1 MTPPRTSSWI
11 VFLAGLTIVFIA
23 LFQTVTHGAPDQYTI
38 GALLALALG
47 GGVGRVVD
55 TAVKG
60 YVKAQVDS
68 AKRDTGAPGNGSGG
82 SNEPPA

>member
-11 VFLAGLTIVFIA
+11 VFLAGAAIIAIA

-47 GGVGRVVD
+47 GGVGRAVD
-55 TAVKG
+55 GAVRA
-60 YVKAQVDS
+60 YVAAQV
-68 AKRDTGAPGNGSGG
+68 AAHAPAAPDPPSSNGS
-82 SNEPPA
+82 SDEPPA